1 MGKCK
6 VQETMANCDPPLMG
20 SSSSVVV
27 ATSSFQELVVI
38 IVAYTGENLW
48 KTLTCTSTIY

>member
-1 MGKCK
+1 MGKGK
-6 VQETMANCDPPLMG
+6 VQETMANSAPLMG

-27 ATSSFQELVVI
+27 ATSSFRELVVI
-38 IVAYTGENLW
+38 IVAYIGENLW